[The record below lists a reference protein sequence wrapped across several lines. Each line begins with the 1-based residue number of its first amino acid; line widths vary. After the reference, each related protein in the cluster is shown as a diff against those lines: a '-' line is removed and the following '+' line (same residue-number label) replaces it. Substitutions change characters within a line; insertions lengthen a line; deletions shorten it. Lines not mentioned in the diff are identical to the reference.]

1 MEVIMK
7 KFAGALILLIVG
19 ALFSCPKP
27 TGSTSPS
34 KVWVV
39 STIAGGGYAGA
50 DHGGHVNGRGT
61 DARFYYPT
69 DVAVDAAGNVYVA
82 DKFNHRIR
90 KISTDGVVSTIAGT
104 GMSGGG
110 RGGHGDGEAPSAQF
124 KTPTGVAVDAA
135 GNVYVADSGNHRIRM
150 ISNGQVSTIA
160 GSGSITIG
168 AHVDGLA
175 TTVARFNY
183 PYDLALDAAGNIY
196 VADYTSSRIRKI
208 APRAVGESDRK
219 VSTITSGGEAVA
231 FNTPT
236 GVALDAEG
244 NLYVAESNNEQI
256 RKFTPEPEGV
266 SILAGGLRGS
276 DDGVG
281 AAAKFFSP
289 VGVAVDAEGNVYV
302 GDSSNNLIRKI
313 TAAGRVST
321 IAGGGSTASGFDNGP
336 GRSARFNS
344 PNGVAL
350 DSEGNLYVAD
360 RSNHRIRKM
369 EYKLP

>member
-1 MEVIMK
+1 MK

-19 ALFSCPKP
+19 TLLSCPKP

-39 STIAGGGYAGA
+39 STLAGGGYAGA

-82 DKFNHRIR
+82 DSFNHRIR

-104 GMSGGG
+104 GRSGGG
-110 RGGHGDGEAPSAQF
+110 RGGFDDGTATSAQF

-219 VSTITSGGEAVA
+219 VSTITSGGEAVG

-236 GVALDAEG
+236 GVALDSSG
-244 NLYVAESNNEQI
+244 NLYVAESNGERI
-256 RKFTPEPEGV
+256 RKFTPAGVV
-266 SILAGGLRGS
+266 SILAGGTRGS

-289 VGVAVDAEGNVYV
+289 NGVAVDAEGNLYV

-321 IAGGGSTASGFDNGP
+321 IAGGGSTASGFDNGA
-336 GRSARFNS
+336 GRSARFNG

-350 DSEGNLYVAD
+350 DAEGNLYVAD